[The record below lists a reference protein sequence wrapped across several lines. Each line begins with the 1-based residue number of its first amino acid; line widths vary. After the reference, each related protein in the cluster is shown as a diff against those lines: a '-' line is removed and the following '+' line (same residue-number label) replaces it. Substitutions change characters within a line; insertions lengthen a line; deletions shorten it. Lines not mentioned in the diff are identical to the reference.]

1 MKKKEWKDPHAAR
14 EAINYESPI
23 PSREFI
29 LKHIRDADKPCTHR
43 QLSEAF
49 ELDGEQKDALG
60 YRLKAMLRDCQL
72 VEMRRGAFALLV
84 EEDLIAG
91 RVQANR
97 DGHGFLVTHDGSD
110 DLFLP
115 ARQIRRVFDGDEV
128 LARVTFVDRRG
139 RREGA
144 IARVVKRRHEKIV
157 GRYFREGGVGFVEP
171 TNKRINQSII
181 IPPKARQGAK
191 VGDVVV
197 VTITTYPT
205 VKSSAIGEVAE
216 VLGDH
221 MAPGM
226 EVDMAIRAYEI
237 PEKWPSSVRKVMKQH
252 NYKRV
257 AEKDKKE
264 RCDLR
269 DVPFVT
275 IDGEDAKDFDDAV
288 FCEPV
293 RGGWRLYVAIAD
305 VSHYVEPDSALD
317 EEAILRGNSV
327 YFPGEVIPMLPKVLS
342 NGLCSLNPKVDR
354 LTLVCEMHIS
364 KKGELERYNFYPA
377 TIKSR
382 ARLTYTEV
390 GQFIEDKKHKISKGL
405 HLHLKHL
412 NQLYQILHQA
422 RVKAGAIS
430 FETTES
436 KVVFG
441 RGRKIKKIVAVHRN
455 DAHRLIEECML
466 MANIASA
473 KFLLKHER
481 EGLFRVHSGPK
492 AERIEGLQAFL
503 GELGLLLPGKLQ
515 PKPKDYVTVLNKIK
529 GRPDEHLIQ
538 MMLLRSMSQAI
549 YTPENV
555 GHFAL
560 AFGEYTHFTSPIRRY
575 PDLVVHRIIK
585 DIVAHKTKKSQKLVD
600 FYTYERLKEIGEQ
613 CSMTERRADEATRD
627 ALGWLKC
634 EYMLDKIGETFSGVI
649 SSVTSFGIF
658 VELADIYVEGL
669 VHVTNLPGDQYQ
681 FEVAKQ
687 RLRGQRTGVSY
698 HLGDPIKVKVVKVS
712 LDDKRIDFIL
722 AENVKSAPNKKKKPK
737 RKGKKKKDVE

>member
-1 MKKKEWKDPHAAR
+1 MKKKKWKDPHAAR
-14 EAINYESPI
+14 EASNYEHPI
-23 PSREFI
+23 PSRELI
-29 LKHIRDADKPCTHR
+29 LEHIQEVGKPRTYR

-49 ELDGEQKDALG
+49 ELDSQQKDALR
-60 YRLKAMLRDCQL
+60 YRLKAMLRDGQL
-72 VEMRRGAFALLV
+72 VEVRRGAFALLV

-91 RVQANR
+91 HIQANR

-115 ARQIRRVFDGDEV
+115 ARQMRTVFDGDEV

-144 IARVVKRRHEKIV
+144 IAKIIKRRHERIV
-157 GRYFREGGVGFVEP
+157 GRYFREGGVGYVEP
-171 TNKRINQSII
+171 TNKRINQSIV
-181 IPPKARQGAK
+181 IPPKMRNGAK
-191 VGDVVV
+191 NDDIVVAN
-197 VTITTYPT
+197 ITSYPT
-205 VKSSAIGEVAE
+205 VKSAAVAEIVE

-226 EVDMAIRAYEI
+226 EIDMAVRAYDI
-237 PEKWPSSVRKVMKQH
+237 PDQWPSSVRKAIKQH

-257 AEKDKKE
+257 AEKDKKG
-264 RCDLR
+264 RRDLR
-269 DVPFVT
+269 DIPFVT

-288 FCEPV
+288 FCEPT
-293 RGGWRLYVAIAD
+293 RNGWRLYVAIAD
-305 VSHYVEPDSALD
+305 VSHYVEPESALD
-317 EEAILRGNSV
+317 NEAILRGNSV

-354 LTLVCEMHIS
+354 LALVCEMNIS
-364 KKGELERYNFYPA
+364 KQGELGRYQFYPA

-390 GQFIEDKKHKISKGL
+390 GLFVENKKNKVPKGIDL
-405 HLHLKHL
+405 HIKNLY
-412 NQLYQILHQA
+412 QLYQALHQA
-422 RVKAGAIS
+422 RVRAGAIS

-436 KVVFG
+436 KVIFG

-466 MANIASA
+466 MANIAAA
-473 KFLLKHER
+473 KFLIQHKR
-481 EGLFRVHSGPK
+481 DGLFRVHSGPK
-492 AERIEGLQAFL
+492 ADRIEGLQAFL
-503 GELGLLLPGKLQ
+503 GELGLHLPGHLK
-515 PKPKDYVTVLNKIK
+515 PEPKDYVSVLDKIK

-538 MMLLRSMSQAI
+538 MMLLRSMSQAF

-560 AFGEYTHFTSPIRRY
+560 AFDEYTHFTSPIRRY

-585 DIVAHKTKKSQKLVD
+585 DVVSAKTRKAQKLVA
-600 FYTYERLKEIGEQ
+600 FYSHERLDQIGEQ

-627 ALGWLKC
+627 ALAWLKC
-634 EYMLDKIGETFSGVI
+634 EYMLDKIGQTFSGVI
-649 SSVTSFGIF
+649 SGVTNFGVF

-669 VHVTNLPGDQYQ
+669 VHVSNLPGDQYQ
-681 FEVAKQ
+681 FDVAKQ
-687 RLRGQRTGVSY
+687 RLRGQHSGACY
-698 HLGDPIKVKVVKVS
+698 HLGEPVKVKVVKVN

-722 AENVKSAPNKKKKPK
+722 ATPVKNAVKKTKKSK
-737 RKGKKKKDVE
+737 RKRK